1 MNILKTET
9 LTNGVATGNRIFISG
24 SPEDTYTNLT
34 KRKEPL
40 SVNDPK
46 SLEETRLMS
55 IKQEK
60 AEKLIAKINEKEKT
74 NIIKVKNRRV
84 EDEKEKDIQ
93 LEKIAEEIINKLKL
107 QKHE

>member
-1 MNILKTET
+1 
-9 LTNGVATGNRIFISG
+9 
-24 SPEDTYTNLT
+24 
-34 KRKEPL
+34 
-40 SVNDPK
+40 
-46 SLEETRLMS
+46 MS